1 MHLFALDRAVPP
13 RDRGFAATRD
23 PGPRRRIES
32 RRLPRWRL
40 IPNPMDHDDSRF
52 IAGIYNYCD
61 RWCERCRFTDRCR
74 VYASEQAQMERHV
87 LRGED
92 PNDPEIALQDAAD
105 SLGQAL
111 QMLAQ
116 FAEERGFSLEDT
128 PPPACPP
135 AERADPLRE
144 RATRWT
150 KRVSALLARMRA
162 DLPAIGQGLGAL
174 AGTFTDREEA
184 DGRQAFE
191 RLDDA
196 HAVLCRYHVLIP
208 AKIGRAVEMQ
218 TDAEAEADAEFA
230 QSSRDDALGTAKIAH
245 ECLGKAAA
253 ALWSVGEF
261 SRAWQGEA
269 LPLAAEAESLRQ
281 AIDAAFPGHQQF
293 LRPGLDDP
301 AL

>member
-1 MHLFALDRAVPP
+1 
-13 RDRGFAATRD
+13 
-23 PGPRRRIES
+23 
-32 RRLPRWRL
+32 
-40 IPNPMDHDDSRF
+40 MDNDDSRF

-105 SLGQAL
+105 SLDRTL

-116 FAEERGFSLEDT
+116 FAEERGFSLEAT
-128 PPPACPP
+128 PPPAFAPP
-135 AERADPLRE
+135 ERADPLRE
-144 RATRWT
+144 RAMRWT
-150 KRVSALLARMRA
+150 KRVSALLARLSA
-162 DLPAIGQGLGAL
+162 DLPGIGQDLGAL
-174 AGTFTDREEA
+174 TSSLTDQEEA

-196 HAVLCRYHVLIP
+196 HAVLCHYHVLIP

-218 TDAEAEADAEFA
+218 WDAEAETDPEFV
-230 QSSRDDALGTAKIAH
+230 QSSQDDALGTAKIAH

-261 SRAWQGEA
+261 SRAWQDEA

>member
-1 MHLFALDRAVPP
+1 
-13 RDRGFAATRD
+13 
-23 PGPRRRIES
+23 
-32 RRLPRWRL
+32 
-40 IPNPMDHDDSRF
+40 MDHDDSRF

-92 PNDPEIALQDAAD
+92 PNDPKIALQDAAE
-105 SLGQAL
+105 SLGRTL
-111 QMLAQ
+111 EMLAQ
-116 FAEERGFSLEDT
+116 FAKERGFSLEEIPVPEAL
-128 PPPACPP
+128 PP
-135 AERADPLRE
+135 ERADPLRE

-150 KRVSALLARMRA
+150 KRVGALLERMRA
-162 DLPAIGQGLGAL
+162 DLPGIGQDLGAL
-174 AGTFTDREEA
+174 VRTLMDREEA
-184 DGRQAFE
+184 DGIEAFE

-196 HAVLCRYHVLIP
+196 HAVLWQYHVLIT

-218 TDAEAEADAEFA
+218 SDAEAEADPEFA
-230 QSSRDDALGTAKIAH
+230 QSSRDDALGTAKVVH

-261 SRAWQGEA
+261 SRAWQDEA